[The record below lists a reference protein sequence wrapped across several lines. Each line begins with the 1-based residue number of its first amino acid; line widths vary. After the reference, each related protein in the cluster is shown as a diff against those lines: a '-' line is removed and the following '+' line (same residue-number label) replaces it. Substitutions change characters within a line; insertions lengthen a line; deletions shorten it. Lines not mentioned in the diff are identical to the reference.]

1 MVNKPSY
8 EELEQRIKE
17 IEKEYV
23 DRKKAEERLRK
34 NEQFLQSIFDAMQD
48 GISVLDSEL
57 NIIMVNTWMQKLH
70 LDDIIIGVKK
80 CYEIFKGRH
89 SPCPLCPAVKTFEDG
104 NTHSKIIPFP
114 SLEEP
119 ARWLNI
125 STYPLKNL
133 EGQVDGV
140 VEHIREITES
150 KRAEEALRHSEARY
164 RELIQNANSII
175 LRRDI
180 EGKITFFNEFA
191 QRFFGYTEDELIG
204 KNVVGTIV
212 PEKDRAGRDLAAM
225 IKDIGLNPAK
235 YTANENEN
243 MRKNGER
250 VCVSWT
256 NKAIKDKNRNVLEIL
271 CVGNDITERKQ
282 LEGQLRHALKMESIG
297 TLAGGIAHDFNN
309 LLMAILGNTS
319 LMLLNADPGDPNY
332 KRLKTIEKQIE
343 SGSKLTSQLLGYAR
357 KGKYELKHIDLN
369 HLVKDSSEV
378 FGRTRK
384 DVSIK
389 LELSPD
395 LLSIK
400 ADGNQIE
407 QILWNLHVN
416 ASDAMPE
423 GGNFTIKTFNTN
435 HIEMGNKLYIPKPGK
450 YVLLTVS
457 DTGIGMDKKIQE
469 RIFDPFFTTKEMG
482 RGTGLGLAST
492 YGIIKGHAGYIDVE
506 SRKGEGTTFSIYLPA
521 SEKIVKNVV
530 NFPEMV
536 VKGTETVLLVD
547 DEEAVLDVGRDLL
560 EAMGYRVL
568 SARDGREAI
577 EVYKKNK
584 EKIDIVILDMV
595 MPDMS
600 GGTVYDELKEINS
613 DIKTLLS
620 SGYSI
625 DGHASEILRRG
636 CNGFIQKPFSITEL
650 SMKIKEIIEKAN
662 TVHG

>member
-17 IEKEYV
+17 IEKKYV

-34 NEQFLQSIFDAMQD
+34 NEQFLQNIFDAMQD

-57 NIIMVNTWMQKLH
+57 NIVMVNTWMQKLH

-89 SPCPLCPAVKTFEDG
+89 SPCSLCPAVKTLEDG
-104 NTHSKIIPFP
+104 NAHSKIIPFP

-150 KRAEEALRHSEARY
+150 KRAEKALRQSEARY
-164 RELIQNANSII
+164 RDLVQNANSII

-191 QRFFGYTEDELIG
+191 QRFFGYTEDEIIG

-212 PEKDRAGRDLAAM
+212 PEKDRAGLDLAAM

-235 YTANENEN
+235 YVVNENEN

-250 VCVSWT
+250 VSVSWT
-256 NKAIKDKNRNVLEIL
+256 NKAIRDKNGNAVEIL
-271 CVGNDITERKQ
+271 CVGNDVTERNQ
-282 LEGQLRHALKMESIG
+282 LERQLRYAVKMESIG
-297 TLAGGIAHDFNN
+297 TLSGGIAHDFNN
-309 LLMAILGNTS
+309 LLMVILGNIS
-319 LMLLNADPGDPNY
+319 LMLLNTDPGDPNY
-332 KRLKTIEKQIE
+332 NRLKTIEKQIE

-357 KGKYELKHIDLN
+357 KGKYELKPIDLN
-369 HLVKDSSEV
+369 HLLKGSSEV
-378 FGRTRK
+378 FKRTRK
-384 DVSIK
+384 DISIK

-395 LLSIK
+395 LLLIE

-407 QILWNLHVN
+407 QILWNLYNN
-416 ASDAMPE
+416 AADAMPE
-423 GGNFTIKTFNTN
+423 GGDFTIKTFNTN
-435 HIEMGNKLYIPKPGK
+435 HIEMGSKLYIPKPGK

-457 DTGIGMDKKIQE
+457 DTGIGMNKKTQK

-521 SEKIVKNVV
+521 SEKNVKNAV
-530 NFPEMV
+530 NLPNMV

-547 DEEAVLDVGRDLL
+547 DEEVVLDVGKDLL
-560 EAMGYRVL
+560 ETMGYRVL

-595 MPDMS
+595 MPDLS
-600 GGTVYDELKEINS
+600 GGKVYDELKEIDS
-613 DIKTLLS
+613 DVKVLLS
-620 SGYSI
+620 TGYSL
-625 DGHASEILRRG
+625 DGHAADILRRG
-636 CNGFIQKPFSITEL
+636 CNGFIQKPFSINKL
-650 SMKIKEIIEKAN
+650 SGKIREILGKEEK
-662 TVHG
+662 

>member
-150 KRAEEALRHSEARY
+150 KRAEEALRQSEARY
-164 RELIQNANSII
+164 RSLVQNANSII

-235 YTANENEN
+235 YAANENEN
-243 MRKNGER
+243 MRNNGER
-250 VCVSWT
+250 VWVSWT

-568 SARDGREAI
+568 LARDGREAI

-662 TVHG
+662 TVHS

>member
-1 MVNKPSY
+1 VVNKPSY

-119 ARWLNI
+119 ARSLNI

-204 KNVVGTIV
+204 KNVIGTIV

-235 YTANENEN
+235 YAANENEN

>member
-235 YTANENEN
+235 YAANENEN

-435 HIEMGNKLYIPKPGK
+435 HIEMGNKLYLPKPGK

>member
-235 YTANENEN
+235 YAANENEN